1 MAHENDSFID
11 EVTEDLRRDRLFGMF
26 RRYGWIAIALILL
39 IVAGAAWR
47 EYSRA
52 QDRAAAEAFG
62 DAVQAAQSAEDPV
75 AALAGLD
82 AAGSTGR
89 EALAGVLRAN
99 ALAEAGDAS
108 AAAET
113 LGGVA
118 SGPAAKDVVMRDLA
132 LLKTV
137 LVQGD
142 AMDPA
147 QRDQVLAQLAQA
159 GAPFELL
166 ALEQQAVALIGA
178 GRPEDAV
185 TLIRQIQQK
194 DGLSELLRRRLSE
207 MMIALGVEP
216 EPTDTTPASE

>member
-1 MAHENDSFID
+1 MANENDSFID

-26 RRYGWIAIALILL
+26 RRYGWIAIAVIVL

-52 QDRAAAEAFG
+52 QDRAAAQAFG
-62 DAVQAAQSAEDPV
+62 DAVLAAQAAEDPA
-75 AALAGLD
+75 AALAGLN
-82 AAGSTGR
+82 AEGGAGR
-89 EALAGVLRAN
+89 EALAGVLQAN
-99 ALAEAGDAS
+99 ALAEAGDAA
-108 AAAET
+108 AAAERLT
-113 LGGVA
+113 AVA
-118 SGPAAKDVVMRDLA
+118 TGPAAKDVVMRDLA
-132 LLKTV
+132 LLKSV
-137 LVQGD
+137 LVQGE

-147 QRDQVLAQLAQA
+147 QRDQVLAQLAQP

-194 DGLSELLRRRLSE
+194 DGLSEPLRRRLSE
-207 MMIALGVEP
+207 MMIAMGVEP